1 MLHLS
6 RMLPLPTAILLA
18 AAPTLLSAQT
28 AADPNSR
35 TLKSYL
41 QSFEASP
48 DMYKVIGEDKNFRVI
63 LATWKPGQ
71 SDAMH
76 SHAGD
81 LTNYTL
87 TECQL
92 KGVAPDGKGG
102 ELTRKKGTV
111 GFNTASVHQVTN
123 TGSNECV
130 LLIVERK

>member
-1 MLHLS
+1 LHLP
-6 RMLPLPTAILLA
+6 RMLPLMTIALLA
-18 AAPTLLSAQT
+18 AAPTGLSAQT
-28 AADPNSR
+28 AADPVNSR
-35 TLKSYL
+35 NLKSYL

-48 DMYKVIGEDKNFRVI
+48 DLYKVIGEDKNFRVI

-102 ELTRKKGTV
+102 ELVRKKGTV

-123 TGSNECV
+123 TGNNECV
-130 LLIVERK
+130 LLIIERK